1 MQIKVPDMVCGGCVD
16 IITQAIA
23 TLDSEAEVTADLS
36 TKILEVQTTKELATV
51 RGAIEQAGYKVV
63 AV

>member
-1 MQIKVPDMVCGGCVD
+1 MVCGGCVD

-23 TLDSEAEVTADLS
+23 TLDSEANVTADLS

-51 RGAIEQAGYKVV
+51 QEAIEQAGYKVV
-63 AV
+63 TV